1 MEALKTWNLAGI
13 YSVTTDDGQV
23 YDMKIPGTLDESN
36 IGRKDPGIPFAF
48 DPVVAPQEPES
59 VSLSEWLEDDEE
71 EKDRFEDVIK
81 TRYTRRYFY
90 DGPARISRML
100 SYREVPGTRLFFEV
114 ERARSLKLL
123 VDGQEVEPYQAP
135 SLSTPQIFEV
145 TGLMNGDHMLTV
157 VSDNTYPDLPAKDI
171 RYSSTASDETQT
183 NWNGLLGF
191 VRLRE
196 EEETFVDRIVVRPSG
211 KSVTVYL
218 EISAIQETR
227 AILKISSPALSETYE
242 KTILLTKEYSALVFP
257 DLKLREGLLQWDE
270 DEGNLYELTVS
281 LNGVEKT
288 VSFGIRDIGCNEK
301 GKLTLNGRPIFLRG
315 ETNCVVFPETGYAPM
330 DTGAWRKIMKA
341 YKDYGVNFVRF
352 HSNCP
357 PDAAFQAADEMGML
371 VMAELSCWNP
381 KYAMEE
387 PEAQEYYMQEMRE
400 ILLTYGNHPSFV
412 MLSFGNEL
420 WSSEEGSEYMR
431 KMLRS
436 AKKIDPTRMYTPGSN
451 AFYGTEGPEEESDF
465 YTSSNYKEYM
475 LRATSA
481 ADAEE
486 SGLQGF
492 LNKHY
497 PNARENFNEGMRALR
512 RVYKK
517 PVFGFEVGQYA
528 VLPDFKEKD
537 LFSGFLIPGNIE
549 YREHKAAEAGLEP
562 LWRRYVR
569 ANGELSLLSYRAEVE
584 AVLRTEGMSGL
595 ALLGL
600 QDFPGQGTALVGM
613 MNTHLLPKKFPFA
626 EPERFRAFF
635 RPVLP
640 LVLLERYTY
649 EYGDILVA
657 KVQVANYGKE
667 LLRGPVTYTLQ
678 GEEVR
683 LSGKLQEREFPVGTL
698 TDAGEIICR
707 LSADSMQENLAY
719 RLTLTV
725 SIGKNSNQYPVW
737 VYPKFIPICPEH
749 VYETGALDQTAIRVL
764 NDGGT
769 VFLTP
774 RAERETLPGSVKSEF
789 TPDFWNKINFPFQS
803 GTMGQLI
810 DENHPVFR
818 YFPTED
824 HTDYQW
830 FAMAASRAVVLN
842 RPFKSIVT
850 VMDTCE
856 ELRFMSQLFEFR
868 CLNGN
873 VLFSSMGLKE
883 RMEYPEVRAL
893 LSGIYEYLES
903 YDFSPSESM
912 RTEELRRMVVSSL
925 N

>member
-13 YSVTTDDGQV
+13 YSVTTDDGHV

-36 IGRKDPGIPFAF
+36 IGHRDPGIPFAF
-48 DPVVAPQEPES
+48 DPVVQEPVPES
-59 VSLSEWLEDDEE
+59 VSLSDWLDEDG
-71 EKDRFEDVIK
+71 EKEDFSDVIK

-100 SYREVPGTRLFFEV
+100 SYRESPGTRLFFEV
-114 ERARSLKLL
+114 ERARVLRLMI
-123 VDGQEVEPYQAP
+123 DGQEVEPYQAP

-157 VSDNTYPDLPAKDI
+157 ISDNTYPDLPAKDI

-183 NWNGLLGF
+183 NWNGLLGY

-196 EEETFVDRIVVRPSG
+196 EEETFVDRIVARPAGG
-211 KSVTVYL
+211 KLTVYL
-218 EISAIQETR
+218 EISALQETS
-227 AILKISSPALSETYE
+227 AILKISSPALKESYE
-242 KTILLTKEYSALVFP
+242 KTLHLTKDYSALVFP
-257 DLKLREGLLQWDE
+257 DLPLKEDLKKWDE
-270 DEGNLYELTVS
+270 DEGNLYDLTVS

-288 VSFGIRDIGCNEK
+288 VSFGIRTLGTDGM
-301 GKLTLNGRPIFLRG
+301 GKLTLNGRTIFLRG

-330 DTGAWRKIMKA
+330 DTGSWRKILKQYQA
-341 YKDYGVNFVRF
+341 YGVNFVRF

-357 PDAAFQAADEMGML
+357 PDAAFTAADEMGML

-387 PEAQEYYMQEMRE
+387 PEAQEYYMQELRE

-420 WSSEEGSEYMR
+420 WCNEDGRAYMQ
-431 KMLRS
+431 KMLKT
-436 AKKIDPTRMYTPGSN
+436 AKKIDSTRLYTPGSN
-451 AFYGTEGPEEESDF
+451 AFYGTEGPDPESDF

-481 ADAEE
+481 ADAPE

-492 LNKHY
+492 LNRRY
-497 PNARENFNEGMRALR
+497 PNARENYNEGMRALR
-512 RVYKK
+512 RVYDK
-517 PVFGFEVGQYA
+517 PVFGFEIGQYA

-537 LFSGFLIPGNIE
+537 LFSGFLVPGNIE
-549 YREHKAAEAGLEP
+549 YREHKAIEAGLEP
-562 LWRRYVR
+562 LWRRYIR
-569 ANGELSLLSYRAEVE
+569 ANGELSLLAYRAEVE

-613 MNTHLLPKKFPFA
+613 MNTHMLPKTFPFA

-657 KVQVANYGKE
+657 RVQVANYGKE
-667 LLRGPVTYTLQ
+667 TLYGPVTYSLT

-683 LSGKLQEREFPVGTL
+683 LTGRLREREYPVGRL

-707 LSADSMQENLAY
+707 LSSDSMHDNRAY
-719 RLTLTV
+719 RLTLSV
-725 SIGKNSNQYPVW
+725 SVGKNVNTYPVW

-749 VYETGALDQTAIRVL
+749 VYETGALDQTAVRVL
-764 NDGGT
+764 NEGGT

-774 RAERETLPGSVKSEF
+774 KAEKEALPGSVKSEF

-810 DENHPVFR
+810 EENHPVFR

-830 FAMAASRAVVLN
+830 FSMASSRAVVLR
-842 RPFKSIVT
+842 RPLKSIVT

-856 ELRFMSQLFEFR
+856 ELRFLSQLFEFR
-868 CLNGN
+868 CLNGS
-873 VLFSSMGLKE
+873 VLFSTMGLKE